1 MKIGFFGVSEYEESV
16 INKRLPNHEIV
27 LDAQQIDEDS
37 LPGRNDFDILS
48 VFVNSKIGEKE
59 IAHFPNLKFIN
70 TGSTGYD
77 HIDADAVKRAG
88 ILASYVPGYGEN
100 TVAEFTFGLI
110 LNLARKIYPAIDRIK
125 ETGSFSL
132 EGLRGFELKGKTIGI
147 VGTGRIG
154 RQVGEIASGFEMKII
169 AADPYPNKEF
179 EKKLQAEYLPLEELL
194 GRADIITLHCPYNK
208 DTHHLINAK
217 NIKNIKRGA
226 FLVNTAR
233 GGVVETEALVKALK
247 DGTIG
252 GAGLDVLEEEGDIKD
267 ELNFLASPHPYEK
280 ELKNVLYDH
289 VLMQM
294 PNVLVTPHNA
304 FNTDEAL
311 LEILATTLANIEA
324 FINGKPINL
333 IPGVK

>member
-1 MKIGFFGVSEYEESV
+1 MKIGFFGMSEYEESV
-16 INKRLPNHEIV
+16 INKRLPDHEIV

-154 RQVGEIASGFEMKII
+154 RQVGEIAKGFEMKIL
-169 AADPYPNKEF
+169 ATDPYPNEEF
-179 EKKLQAEYLPLEELL
+179 KNKSNVEYVSLDDLL
-194 GRADIITLHCPYNK
+194 GRSDIVTLHCPYSK
-208 DTHHLINAK
+208 STHHLINK
-217 NIKNIKRGA
+217 ENVKKIKKGA
-226 FLVNTAR
+226 LLVNT
-233 GGVVETEALVKALK
+233 
-247 DGTIG
+247 
-252 GAGLDVLEEEGDIKD
+252 
-267 ELNFLASPHPYEK
+267 
-280 ELKNVLYDH
+280 
-289 VLMQM
+289 
-294 PNVLVTPHNA
+294 
-304 FNTDEAL
+304 
-311 LEILATTLANIEA
+311 
-324 FINGKPINL
+324 
-333 IPGVK
+333 